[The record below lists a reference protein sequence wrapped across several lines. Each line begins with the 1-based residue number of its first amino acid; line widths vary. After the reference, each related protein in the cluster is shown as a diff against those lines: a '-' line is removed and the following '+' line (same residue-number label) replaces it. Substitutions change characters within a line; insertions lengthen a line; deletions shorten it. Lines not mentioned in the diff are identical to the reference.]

1 MIRKLLILSA
11 LIVLLGSCSMLKIS
25 VPPESMAKESAIKV
39 VTNDYELIDIFKESD
54 YLGVPFDGM
63 VGVFKKDGNTFFLHV
78 YKGENSKSAKNV
90 WKKIADR
97 LGMFCWHTILELPW
111 SGRVSTRKN
120 GKEIVCWWRNRW
132 VFVVEGIRGTDE
144 FVDHI
149 MNTYNFY
156 R

>member
-1 MIRKLLILSA
+1 MIRKLLILSV

-97 LGMFCWHTILELPW
+97 L
-111 SGRVSTRKN
+111 
-120 GKEIVCWWRNRW
+120 
-132 VFVVEGIRGTDE
+132 
-144 FVDHI
+144 
-149 MNTYNFY
+149 
-156 R
+156 